1 MTNGSKRDIPDL
13 IRLAKHASQWIDER
27 QKDFDV
33 LSGMLDRMDEGE
45 VISKKERQRARA
57 ALKRLKL

>member
-1 MTNGSKRDIPDL
+1 MNSGAKRNNPDL
-13 IRLAKHASQWIDER
+13 IRLARHASQWVDER

-33 LSGMLDRMDEGE
+33 LSGMLDRMDRGDA
-45 VISKKERQRARA
+45 ITKRERQRARS